1 MPWKEPM
8 ILKDKNVLVTG
19 AGSGIGRVIA
29 LKCASEGANVLL
41 FGRSESTLV
50 ETSTQISR
58 TGGMSHVFVCDIA
71 SEDSVKRALSAVHD
85 ICGPVD
91 VLVNNAGV
99 QLPIGPLNR
108 VDLKDWKRNVEVNL
122 FGTVHVIRGV
132 LPDMMTRRSGKII
145 NLSGGG
151 STSPRPNFSAYA
163 VSKTAIVRLTETLAG
178 ELKEY
183 GIDVNAVSPGAVN
196 TKMLDE
202 ILLSGTLAGKEALDA
217 EKRKAKGGDDPE
229 LAAELVCFLASSESD
244 GITGKLISAKWDP
257 WRDIQFRDQLRKDP
271 DFAVLRRID
280 NRHFTKIN
288 GGT

>member
-1 MPWKEPM
+1 M

-29 LKCASEGANVLL
+29 LRCAAEGANVLL

-50 ETSTQISR
+50 ETSAQISR

-85 ICGPVD
+85 TCGPVD

-122 FGTVHVIRGV
+122 FGTVHVILGV
-132 LPDMMTRRSGKII
+132 LPDMIARRSGKII

-257 WRDIQFRDQLRKDP
+257 WRDIQFQDQLRKDP
-271 DFAVLRRID
+271 DFAALRRID